1 MADNTEELA
10 LDLPAFLSSMRLNP
24 EADSLRPLVSENLT
38 EILDDETEEERF
50 ASILA
55 AIVYNM
61 GEEGEKFD
69 KQRISDLCAQIDQVV
84 NAQLD
89 EIYHDEHFR
98 SFEGVWRGIDDFYNS
113 VNFSADMDVGLLDV
127 TKEEAFEDLEVNSAD
142 IAGSEL
148 FKKIYVAEYDQYGGQ
163 PWGSVVGL
171 FEFDN
176 TPDDLTWLRNMGK
189 VSTVSHAPFVGS
201 VSPKFF
207 GCQNM
212 EEFNALRDIEG
223 LLNSPRYARW
233 NALRETEQAAYLGL
247 TLPRYMARMPYSDE
261 TNPADGI
268 SYNEKVGIEDS
279 SYLWAPCSLLFAR
292 NMARSFES
300 SGWCQ
305 HLRGP
310 KGGGLVERLPGH
322 SLDYRGESVFK
333 TPVEITLPDYKEFA
347 LANSGFIPLI
357 QEKGSNTATFFSAQ
371 SIKRP
376 YFDFKDPKDNE
387 NSQLVTNLSY
397 TFSITRIAH
406 YLKCI
411 MRDNIGS
418 SADAPYIEK
427 QITDWVSKYVTTIV
441 NPDDLTLRYYPFKA
455 YSLNVAPVEGRV
467 GWYHCSLNVLPH
479 VQFEGMDVDLRIDA
493 RLG

>member
-1 MADNTEELA
+1 MADTTELA
-10 LDLPAFLSSMRLNP
+10 LDLPAFLSSMRLDP
-24 EADSLRPLVSENLT
+24 EAGDLRPLVNESLT

-171 FEFDN
+171 FEFEN

-223 LLNSPRYARW
+223 LMNSPRYARW
-233 NALRETEQAAYLGL
+233 NALRETEQAAYIGL

-305 HLRGP
+305 HLRGQKEADWLNVFRATLWITVASP
-310 KGGGLVERLPGH
+310 CSRPRSRSRFRTTRNSHLQTRASSRSFKKRAATQPPSSVH
-322 SLDYRGESVFK
+322 SPLSV
-333 TPVEITLPDYKEFA
+333 
-347 LANSGFIPLI
+347 LI
-357 QEKGSNTATFFSAQ
+357 STSK
-371 SIKRP
+371 IR
-376 YFDFKDPKDNE
+376 
-387 NSQLVTNLSY
+387 
-397 TFSITRIAH
+397 R
-406 YLKCI
+406 I
-411 MRDNIGS
+411 MRTRS
-418 SADAPYIEK
+418 
-427 QITDWVSKYVTTIV
+427 W
-441 NPDDLTLRYYPFKA
+441 
-455 YSLNVAPVEGRV
+455 
-467 GWYHCSLNVLPH
+467 LP
-479 VQFEGMDVDLRIDA
+479 I
-493 RLG
+493 